1 MITKNEIYQSAKEVR
16 VKWSPCRELLIL
28 DLGYPPLQVYR
39 SGGTIQ
45 GKDLEITAEQIQKEL
60 GLGVRA

>member
-1 MITKNEIYQSAKEVR
+1 MVPLAILITKNEIYQSAKEVNWR
-16 VKWSPCRELLIL
+16 AVESFFN
-28 DLGYPPLQVYR
+28 PPLQVYR

>member
-1 MITKNEIYQSAKEVR
+1 M
-16 VKWSPCRELLIL
+16 LIL
-28 DLGYPPLQVYR
+28 DPSLSPLQVYR

>member
-1 MITKNEIYQSAKEVR
+1 MERIVS
-16 VKWSPCRELLIL
+16 IL
-28 DLGYPPLQVYR
+28 ALVNPPLQVYR

>member
-1 MITKNEIYQSAKEVR
+1 MES
-16 VKWSPCRELLIL
+16 SGELESFVN
-28 DLGYPPLQVYR
+28 PPLQVYR